1 MAKVRRIGSVIDDRD
16 FSRMGR
22 TAPPEPTPTDHALWR
37 VAKDS
42 RWAEARVRH
51 VPHGSELRFVVGGQ
65 GRDETLM
72 QSVVYPAGD
81 DPALA
86 VMSAGTLQNFVGH
99 GWAAVA

>member
-1 MAKVRRIGSVIDDRD
+1 MLDDRD
-16 FSRMGR
+16 FSWMGR
-22 TAPPEPTPTDHALWR
+22 AAPSEPAPADNVLWR
-37 VAKDS
+37 VEKDT
-42 RWAEARVRH
+42 RWAEGRVRH

-72 QSVVYPAGD
+72 LSVVYRAGD